1 MNKHGKEYLNKHIF
15 ITAAIEKKII
25 AHAKRYN
32 ISGDICAYYYDWE
45 DFCSDW
51 CDGCGY
57 SRSEARKIFHGGI
70 GEFMKL
76 PDNLGIIRFV
86 L

>member
-32 ISGDICAYYYDWE
+32 ISGDICAYYHDWE

-57 SRSEARKIFHGGI
+57 SRSEARMIFHGGI

>member
-1 MNKHGKEYLNKHIF
+1 MKI
-15 ITAAIEKKII
+15 KK
-25 AHAKRYN
+25 
-32 ISGDICAYYYDWE
+32 
-45 DFCSDW
+45 
-51 CDGCGY
+51 
-57 SRSEARKIFHGGI
+57 EARRIFHGGI